1 MSKRPAKRSPA
12 EQAIERAAKAAR
24 KAEVDALRS
33 RGLTV
38 THDAGYNIIVTQ
50 RLDVFA
56 LLHSR
61 KSLTETQL
69 YAVRRL
75 EQYQAIAF
83 GHERPEQSFDR
94 VDKSSEGA
102 PGQNVTQAMIDAQR
116 DLRAIYLTTGGKSSE
131 LLIALTQPQ
140 EGILTRWRDTVAKV
154 TGEKDEDVHPA
165 MIRAA
170 CENLAAAWQGFDYR
184 ARERKAKAA

>member
-1 MSKRPAKRSPA
+1 MTRRPAKRSPA
-12 EQAIERAAKAAR
+12 EQAIERAARAER
-24 KAEVDALRS
+24 KAEVDALRA

-38 THDAGYNIIVTQ
+38 TCDAGYNIIVTQ
-50 RLDVFA
+50 RLDVFD
-56 LLHSR
+56 LLLSR
-61 KSLTETQL
+61 KSVTQQQVD
-69 YAVRRL
+69 AVRRL
-75 EQYQAIAF
+75 EQKQALAF

-102 PGQNVTQAMIDAQR
+102 PGQNVTQAMIDAQA
-116 DLRAIYLTTGGKSSE
+116 DLRIIYLTTGAKSSE

-140 EGILTRWRDTVAKV
+140 EGILTRWRDTVVKV

>member
-1 MSKRPAKRSPA
+1 MTRRTAKRTPA
-12 EQAIERAAKAAR
+12 EQAIERAARAER
-24 KAEVDALRS
+24 KAEVDALRA

-38 THDAGYNIIVTQ
+38 TCDAGYNIIVTQ

-75 EQYQAIAF
+75 EQYQAIAN
-83 GHERPEQSFDR
+83 GHERPEQSMDR

-102 PGQNVTQAMIDAQR
+102 PGQNITQAMIDAR
-116 DLRAIYLTTGGKSSE
+116 ADLRTIYLTTGGKSSE
-131 LLIALTQPQ
+131 LLIALTEPQ
-140 EGILTRWRDTVAKV
+140 EAILTRWRETVQHV
-154 TGEKDEDVHPA
+154 TGEHDERVQAA

-170 CENLAAAWQGFDYR
+170 CENLALAWQSFDYR
-184 ARERKAKAA
+184 ARERKARAA

>member
-1 MSKRPAKRSPA
+1 MTRRTAKRTPA
-12 EQAIERAAKAAR
+12 EQAIERAARAER
-24 KAEVDALRS
+24 KAEVDALRA

-38 THDAGYNIIVTQ
+38 TCDAAYNIIVTQ

-61 KSLTETQL
+61 KSLTQAQL
-69 YAVRRL
+69 DAVRRL
-75 EQYQAIAF
+75 EEKQAIAN

-94 VDKSSEGA
+94 VDKSSDGA
-102 PGQNVTQAMIDAQR
+102 PGQNITQSMIDAQA
-116 DLRAIYLTTGGKSSE
+116 DLRTIYLTTGGKSSE

-140 EGILTRWRDTVAKV
+140 EGILTRWRETVQRI
-154 TGEKDEDVHPA
+154 TGEHDERAQGA

-170 CENLAAAWQGFDYR
+170 CENLASAWQGFDYR
-184 ARERKAKAA
+184 ARERKARAA

>member
-24 KAEVDALRS
+24 KAEVETLRS

-38 THDAGYNIIVTQ
+38 TCDAGYNIIVTQ
-50 RLDVFA
+50 RLDVFD
-56 LLHSR
+56 LLMSR
-61 KSLTETQL
+61 KSLTQPQVD
-69 YAVRRL
+69 AVRRL
-75 EQYQAIAF
+75 EQKQALAY

-116 DLRAIYLTTGGKSSE
+116 DLSIIYVTTGGKSSE

-140 EGILTRWRDTVAKV
+140 EAILTRWRPTVQRV
-154 TGEKDEDVHPA
+154 TGEHDERVQAA

-170 CENLAAAWQGFDYR
+170 CENLALAWQSFDYR
-184 ARERKAKAA
+184 ARERKARAA

>member
-24 KAEVDALRS
+24 KAEVDRLRS
-33 RGLTV
+33 LGLTV
-38 THDAGYNIIVTQ
+38 TCDAAYNIIVTQ

-75 EQYQAIAF
+75 EEKQAVAY

-102 PGQNVTQAMIDAQR
+102 PGQNITQAMIDAQA
-116 DLRAIYLTTGGKSSE
+116 DLRTIYLTTGGKSSE

-154 TGEKDEDVHPA
+154 TGEKDEDVHAA
-165 MIRAA
+165 MIRSA

>member
-1 MSKRPAKRSPA
+1 MTRRTAKRTPA
-12 EQAIERAAKAAR
+12 EQAIERAARAER
-24 KAEVDALRS
+24 KAEVDTLRA

-38 THDAGYNIIVTQ
+38 TCDAAYNIIVTQ

-61 KSLTETQL
+61 KSLTDTQL

-75 EQYQAIAF
+75 EEKQAIAN
-83 GHERPEQSFDR
+83 GHERPEQSMDR

-102 PGQNVTQAMIDAQR
+102 PGQNITQAIIDAHR
-116 DLRAIYLTTGGKSSE
+116 DLGTIYLTTGGKSSE
-131 LLIALTQPQ
+131 LLIALTEPP
-140 EGILTRWRDTVAKV
+140 EAILTRWRETVQHV
-154 TGEKDEDVHPA
+154 TGEHDERVQAA

-170 CENLAAAWQGFDYR
+170 CENLAAAWQAFDYR
-184 ARERKAKAA
+184 ARERKARAA

>member
-1 MSKRPAKRSPA
+1 VTRRTAKRTPA
-12 EQAIERAAKAAR
+12 EQAVERAARAER
-24 KAEVDALRS
+24 KAEVDALRA

-38 THDAGYNIIVTQ
+38 TCDAGYNIIVTQ

-61 KSLTETQL
+61 KSLTDTQL

-75 EQYQAIAF
+75 EQYQAIAN

-102 PGQNVTQAMIDAQR
+102 PGQNVTQAMIDAHR
-116 DLRAIYLTTGGKSSE
+116 DLRAIYLTTGAKSSE

-140 EGILTRWRDTVAKV
+140 EGILTRWRDTVQHV
-154 TGEKDEDVHPA
+154 TGEHDERVQGA

-170 CENLAAAWQGFDYR
+170 CENLGAAWQAFDYR
-184 ARERKAKAA
+184 ARERKARAA

>member
-1 MSKRPAKRSPA
+1 MSKRPRKRTPE
-12 EQAIERAAKAAR
+12 EQATAVAAKAIR
-24 KAEVDALRS
+24 KAEVEALRA

-38 THDAGYNIIVTQ
+38 TCDAAYNIIVTQ

-61 KSLTETQL
+61 KSLTQTQL
-69 YAVRRL
+69 DAVRRL
-75 EQYQAIAF
+75 EEKQAIAN

-102 PGQNVTQAMIDAQR
+102 PGQNITQAMIDAQA
-116 DLRAIYLTTGGKSSE
+116 DLRTIYLTTGGKSSE

-140 EGILTRWRDTVAKV
+140 EAILTRWRETVQRI
-154 TGEKDEDVHPA
+154 TGEHDERAQGA

-184 ARERKAKAA
+184 ARERKARAA

>member
-1 MSKRPAKRSPA
+1 MSKRPRKRTPE
-12 EQAIERAAKAAR
+12 EQAAAVAAKAIR
-24 KAEVDALRS
+24 KAEVEALRA

-38 THDAGYNIIVTQ
+38 TCDAAYNIIVTQ

-61 KSLTETQL
+61 KSLTQTQL
-69 YAVRRL
+69 DAVRRL
-75 EQYQAIAF
+75 EQKQAIAN

-102 PGQNVTQAMIDAQR
+102 PGQNITQAMIDAQA
-116 DLRAIYLTTGGKSSE
+116 DLRTIYLTTGGKSSE

-140 EGILTRWRDTVAKV
+140 EAILTRWRDTVQRV
-154 TGEKDEDVHPA
+154 TGEHDERVQAA

-170 CENLAAAWQGFDYR
+170 CENLALAWQSFDYR
-184 ARERKAKAA
+184 ARERKARAA

>member
-1 MSKRPAKRSPA
+1 MSKRAPKRTPA

-24 KAEVDALRS
+24 KAEVDTLRA

-38 THDAGYNIIVTQ
+38 TCDAAYNIIVTQ

-75 EQYQAIAF
+75 EEKQAIAN

-102 PGQNVTQAMIDAQR
+102 PGQNITQAMIDAQA
-116 DLRAIYLTTGGKSSE
+116 DLRTIYLTTGGKSSE

-154 TGEKDEDVHPA
+154 TGEKDEDVHAA
-165 MIRAA
+165 MIRSA

-184 ARERKAKAA
+184 ARERKARAA

>member
-1 MSKRPAKRSPA
+1 MTRRTAKRTPA

-24 KAEVDALRS
+24 KAEVENLRS

-38 THDAGYNIIVTQ
+38 TCDAGYNIIVTQ

-75 EQYQAIAF
+75 EEKQAVAY

-102 PGQNVTQAMIDAQR
+102 PGQNITQAMIDAQA
-116 DLRAIYLTTGGKSSE
+116 DLRTIYLTTGGKSSE

-154 TGEKDEDVHPA
+154 TGEKDEDVHAA
-165 MIRAA
+165 MIRSA

>member
-1 MSKRPAKRSPA
+1 MSKRPRKRTPE
-12 EQAIERAAKAAR
+12 EQAAAVAAKAIR
-24 KAEVDALRS
+24 KAEVEALRA

-38 THDAGYNIIVTQ
+38 TCDAGYNIIVTQ

-61 KSLTETQL
+61 KSLTQTQL
-69 YAVRRL
+69 DAVRRL
-75 EQYQAIAF
+75 EEKQAIAN

-102 PGQNVTQAMIDAQR
+102 PGQNITQAMIDAQA
-116 DLRAIYLTTGGKSSE
+116 DLRTIYLTTGGKSSE

-140 EGILTRWRDTVAKV
+140 EAILTRWRETVQRI
-154 TGEKDEDVHPA
+154 TGEHDERAQGA

-184 ARERKAKAA
+184 ARERKARAA

>member
-1 MSKRPAKRSPA
+1 MSKRPRKRTPE
-12 EQAIERAAKAAR
+12 EQATAVAAKAIR
-24 KAEVDALRS
+24 KAEVEALRA

-38 THDAGYNIIVTQ
+38 TCDAAYNIIVTQ

-61 KSLTETQL
+61 KSLTQTQL
-69 YAVRRL
+69 DAVRRL
-75 EQYQAIAF
+75 EEKQAIAN

-116 DLRAIYLTTGGKSSE
+116 DLSIIYVTTGGKSAE

-140 EGILTRWRDTVAKV
+140 EAILTRWRPTVQRV
-154 TGEKDEDVHPA
+154 TGEHDERVQAA

-170 CENLAAAWQGFDYR
+170 CENLALAWQAFDYR
-184 ARERKAKAA
+184 ARERKARAA

>member
-24 KAEVDALRS
+24 KTEVESLRS

-38 THDAGYNIIVTQ
+38 TCDAGYNIIVTQ
-50 RLDVFA
+50 RLDVFD
-56 LLHSR
+56 LLMSR
-61 KSLTETQL
+61 KSLTQPQVD
-69 YAVRRL
+69 AVRRL
-75 EQYQAIAF
+75 EQKQALAY

-116 DLRAIYLTTGGKSSE
+116 DLSIIYVTTGGKSAE
-131 LLIALTQPQ
+131 LLMALTQPQ
-140 EGILTRWRDTVAKV
+140 EAILTRWRPTVQRV
-154 TGEKDEDVHPA
+154 TGEHDERVQAA

-170 CENLAAAWQGFDYR
+170 CENLALAWQSFDYR
-184 ARERKAKAA
+184 ARERKARAA

>member
-1 MSKRPAKRSPA
+1 MSKRPRKRTPE
-12 EQAIERAAKAAR
+12 EQAAAVAAKAIR
-24 KAEVDALRS
+24 KAEVEALRA

-38 THDAGYNIIVTQ
+38 TCDAGYNIIVTQ

-61 KSLTETQL
+61 KSLTQTQL
-69 YAVRRL
+69 DAVRRL
-75 EQYQAIAF
+75 EQKQAIAN

-102 PGQNVTQAMIDAQR
+102 PGQNITQAMIDAQA
-116 DLRAIYLTTGGKSSE
+116 DLRTIYLTTGGKSSE

-140 EGILTRWRDTVAKV
+140 EAILTRWRDTVQRV
-154 TGEKDEDVHPA
+154 TGEHDERAQGA
-165 MIRAA
+165 MIRSA
-170 CENLAAAWQGFDYR
+170 CENLAAAWQSFDYR
-184 ARERKAKAA
+184 ARERKARAA